1 MSLRNSSTGFAVWK
15 RRIPGDPRVRAG
27 VSMRKLLEADMFSPE
42 LGYVERVFTS
52 DSPMLGDTYWLCDL
66 GPVILPQGALLLL
79 SLSGDNPT

>member
-1 MSLRNSSTGFAVWK
+1 MKEEDSRRPKGQSWGQHEEASGGRHVFTRTG
-15 RRIPGDPRVRAG
+15 
-27 VSMRKLLEADMFSPE
+27 
-42 LGYVERVFTS
+42 VERGFTS